1 MSSRDFDDLMT
12 PVDNRNSDAE
22 KYLEE
27 KRESEIADGKWKKS
41 VKRAMKEATFG
52 VPLIRLI
59 WRKFEEYF
67 QIIEAKYKL
76 VDKS

>member
-41 VKRAMKEATFG
+41 VKRAMKVEIG
-52 VPLIRLI
+52 R
-59 WRKFEEYF
+59 
-67 QIIEAKYKL
+67 
-76 VDKS
+76 